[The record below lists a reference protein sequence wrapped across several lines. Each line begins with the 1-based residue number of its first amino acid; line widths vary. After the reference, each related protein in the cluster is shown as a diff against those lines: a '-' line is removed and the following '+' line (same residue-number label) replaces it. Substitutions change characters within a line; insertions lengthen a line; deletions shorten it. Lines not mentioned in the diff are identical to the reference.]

1 MFHQNHVSPVQP
13 STPFDQLACRIYRQ
27 VNSSAAQMLRRTVI
41 RRLSG
46 ERSDDW
52 DQLLEQLDGEE
63 SVRLKHLGDG
73 AAQLSWTN
81 HHPF

>member
-1 MFHQNHVSPVQP
+1 MLQQNRVSPLHP
-13 STPFDQLACRIYRQ
+13 FTPFDQLACRIYRQ
-27 VNSSAAQMLRRTVI
+27 VNSASAQVLRRTLI
-41 RRLSG
+41 RRLSS

-52 DQLLEQLDGEE
+52 DRLLEQLNNEE

-73 AAQLSWTN
+73 VAQLSWTN